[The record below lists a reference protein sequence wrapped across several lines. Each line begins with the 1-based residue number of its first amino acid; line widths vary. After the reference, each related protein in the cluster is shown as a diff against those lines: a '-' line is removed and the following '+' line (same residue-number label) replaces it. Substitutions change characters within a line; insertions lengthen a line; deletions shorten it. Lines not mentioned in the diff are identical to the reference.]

1 MTMAFAGNGGKTTME
16 PTTDGSGIFGLIIV
30 IVLFFVV
37 LAVFRNVG
45 AWLFKVNEVLQ
56 NQEQI
61 IEELRKLNRDKPN
74 RQ

>member
-1 MTMAFAGNGGKTTME
+1 ME
-16 PTTDGSGIFGLIIV
+16 PTTDGSGIFGFIIV

>member
-1 MTMAFAGNGGKTTME
+1 ME
-16 PTTDGSGIFGLIIV
+16 PTTDGSGILGLIIV
-30 IVLFFVV
+30 LVLFFVV

-56 NQEQI
+56 NQEKI
-61 IEELRKLNRDKPN
+61 MEELRKLNQDKTN

>member
-1 MTMAFAGNGGKTTME
+1 ME

>member
-1 MTMAFAGNGGKTTME
+1 ME

-45 AWLFKVNEVLQ
+45 AWLFKVNEVLEK
-56 NQEQI
+56 QEQI
-61 IEELRKLNRDKPN
+61 IEELRKLNLNNGGRS
-74 RQ
+74 